1 MKNLEIE
8 NVASIAKT
16 YDTISDAC
24 CVGLA
29 GAALVFTC
37 VSVLYDVG
45 ARAAGLQPPIWTS
58 AATEYAMLLLTMAIA
73 PYLVRHHGHVRIE
86 ILSRTLSAAGQSF
99 LHRGVSLVGFGVCMV
114 VVVIAVRM
122 GIDVHGRGELDIR
135 SIEMPRWALFAVI
148 AAGFGLCAV
157 EFLRQ
162 GLSPATDVEAHDATG
177 GL

>member
-1 MKNLEIE
+1 M
-8 NVASIAKT
+8 ASIAKT
-16 YDTISDAC
+16 YDALSNAC

-45 ARAAGLQPPIWTS
+45 VRAAGLQPPIWTS
-58 AATEYAMLLLTMAIA
+58 AATEYAMLLLTMTIA

-86 ILSRTLSAAGQSF
+86 ILSRALPVTARALLQ
-99 LHRGVSLVGFGVCMV
+99 RGVSFVAFGVCMIV
-114 VVVIAVRM
+114 AIIAVRI
-122 GIDVHGRGELDIR
+122 GFDAHGRGELDIR
-135 SIEMPRWALFAVI
+135 SIELPRWVLFAAI

-162 GLSPATDVEAHDATG
+162 GISPAIEGGEAAG

>member
-1 MKNLEIE
+1 M
-8 NVASIAKT
+8 ASIAKT
-16 YDTISDAC
+16 YDTVSDAC
-24 CVGLA
+24 CVGLS

-45 ARAAGLQPPIWTS
+45 ARASGLQPPIWTS

-86 ILSRTLSAAGQSF
+86 ILNRTLPAVGQKL
-99 LHRGVSLVGFGVCMV
+99 LHRGVSLMGCGVCMV
-114 VVVIAVRM
+114 IFVIAMRM
-122 GIDVHGRGELDIR
+122 GIDVHSRGELDIR
-135 SIEMPRWALFAVI
+135 SIEMPRWVLFAAI

-162 GLSPATDVEAHDATG
+162 GLSPANDAEAHDATG

>member
-1 MKNLEIE
+1 M
-8 NVASIAKT
+8 ASIAKT
-16 YDTISDAC
+16 YDAVSDAC

-86 ILSRTLSAAGQSF
+86 ILSRALPAAVRSLLQ
-99 LHRGVSLVGFGVCMV
+99 RGVSLVGFGVCMV
-114 VVVIAVRM
+114 VVVVAVRM
-122 GIDVHGRGELDIR
+122 GINVQGRGELDIR
-135 SIEMPRWALFAVI
+135 SIEMPRWVLFAAL
-148 AAGFGLCAV
+148 AAGFGLCAI
-157 EFLRQ
+157 EFLRH
-162 GLSPATDVEAHDATG
+162 GLSLAKDEAYDATG